1 MQNFQDDRDRYG
13 IDYLARWSNFAA
25 LESVLSASIAAGGA
39 QLRLKSLREGVRA
52 RLIDEAALLAELRG
66 RLIKRVDELDRL
78 TRRYLE
84 VVGYLE
90 ADERARYLHDDVWH
104 SDLLTLAEGGRRAP
118 YQAPAD
124 GALVRQVRNLLKP
137 HLAEARNNALRHRD
151 RGEDRQQC
159 SEEHY
164 ADSAER

>member
-1 MQNFQDDRDRYG
+1 
-13 IDYLARWSNFAA
+13 
-25 LESVLSASIAAGGA
+25 
-39 QLRLKSLREGVRA
+39 
-52 RLIDEAALLAELRG
+52 
-66 RLIKRVDELDRL
+66 
-78 TRRYLE
+78 

-118 YQAPAD
+118 YRAPAD

-151 RGEDRQQC
+151 RGKNRQQC